1 MKRGS
6 GFVPP
11 PSQKSRHRV
20 AFVASMAIVGSMA
33 IVLSLAA
40 VSANDTWP
48 QFRGPDAGVA
58 ADDPALPDTWSLTEN
73 VVWKVP
79 IPGLGWSSPVVWG
92 DHVFVTS
99 AVSENASQE
108 VEAVKGLYDPG
119 DEFGKTKAAAPH
131 RWFVHDIDV
140 KTGKI
145 RWSRE
150 MHAGMPLL
158 LRHRKGSFASETP
171 ATDGERVYV
180 FFGSI
185 GLIAALD
192 MKGQVLWKKDVGAY
206 NGPQE
211 FAPAASPILH
221 GERLYV
227 LNDNTH
233 ESFLVALDKKTGR
246 AIWRVQRDEVE
257 NWATP
262 FVWENKQR
270 TEIVT
275 NGRRNVRSYDLNG
288 KLLWQ
293 LTGMTANVVP
303 TPFSKHGLL
312 YLSSG
317 YPGGNVRPVFAVRP
331 GASGDISLK
340 PGEESNEYVAWF
352 QPRLGT
358 YQTSALVY
366 GDYYYTLLDR
376 GLILCH
382 DAKTGKQ
389 MYGLTRI
396 SPDAA
401 AFTASPW
408 AYNNRIFMLSED
420 GDTFVVEA
428 GPKFKL
434 LAKNSLNEMA
444 LATPAVAHGSLFLRT
459 HSLLYRISKG
469 TGK

>member
-1 MKRGS
+1 MRGINRGS
-6 GFVPP
+6 GFGRMLLQQN
-11 PSQKSRHRV
+11 SKRL
-20 AFVASMAIVGSMA
+20 AIIVSMA
-33 IVLSLAA
+33 IVLSLS
-40 VSANDTWP
+40 VLSASDTWP

-58 ADDPALPDTWSLTEN
+58 ADDPALPDTWSQTEN
-73 VVWKVP
+73 VLWKVR
-79 IPGLGWSSPVVWG
+79 IPGAGWSSPVVWG

-99 AVSENASQE
+99 AVSANASEE

-131 RWFVHDIDV
+131 QWFVHDIDV
-140 KTGKI
+140 KTGTI

-150 MHAGMPLL
+150 MHVGMPPI
-158 LRHRKGSFASETP
+158 LRHRKNSFASETP

-221 GERLYV
+221 GDRLYV
-227 LNDNTH
+227 LNDNTR

-246 AIWRVQRDEVE
+246 AIWRVQREEVE

-262 FVWENKQR
+262 FVWENKLR

-317 YPGGNVRPVFAVRP
+317 YPGGSVRPVFAVRP

-340 PGEESNEYVAWF
+340 PGEGSNEYIAWF

-376 GLILCH
+376 GLMLCH
-382 DAKTGKQ
+382 DARTGQQ

-396 SPDAA
+396 SPEAA

-408 AYNNRIFMLSED
+408 AYNGKVFALSED

-428 GPKFKL
+428 GPTFKL
-434 LAKNSLNEMA
+434 LGKNSLREMA
-444 LATPAVAHGSLFLRT
+444 LATPAVAHGSLFIRT
-459 HSLLYRISKG
+459 QSLLYRISKR
-469 TGK
+469 TGQ